1 MKKLTLFLFSA
12 LFSMLMI
19 LGSCEK
25 DESIVNIINYKK
37 LPSTEVYIQGA
48 YIGSEYITR
57 RAGYGDRWPHV
68 EAEWESARFS
78 IRIDGTIPGYTN
90 QSSTEYWGGFEGP
103 NLGKVYAIY
112 PYGRYDDR
120 GFDYY
125 QVDKATGMNTGLF
138 RYVFDP
144 TGVNTLNAIMEIPDM
159 KVVLEYW
166 RDKNR
171 SQKEV
176 NDLNA
181 ILAEWDNYNILWYV
195 VKEVGSKNL
204 WHVNGV
210 LTDKDNI
217 FDTTE
222 GDDIQKDVDEYNFEP
237 TITDPL
243 SVPDNVEVDIHLQEH
258 KDWNEIKT
266 SIHIRTDA
274 KDVIINI
281 PIDYSNIVEQD
292 DFAVRFYDYYY
303 QEYEIEHEIIHDV
316 NGITIKINNIDPD
329 FINML
334 KRNFGDGLTV
344 EVHSYAKQIEGIYE
358 EIKQS
363 TITTTNICDIKY
375 SISSAYDPEDWILFP
390 IEE

>member
-1 MKKLTLFLFSA
+1 MKKVFYILLTLCLFIGCKEDDTS
-12 LFSMLMI
+12 LHVI
-19 LGSCEK
+19 K
-25 DESIVNIINYKK
+25 QK

-48 YIGSEYITR
+48 YIGPENTTR
-57 RAGYGDRWPHV
+57 RAGYGDRWPHM

-103 NLGKVYAIY
+103 NLGKIYSAY
-112 PYGRYDDR
+112 PYGHYDDR

-125 QVDKATGMNTGLF
+125 LVDKASGSNIGLF

-144 TGVNTLNAIMEIPDM
+144 TGINTLKAIMEIPDM

-195 VKEVGSKNL
+195 VKEVGSNHL

-210 LTDKDNI
+210 LTDKNNV

-266 SIHIRTDA
+266 SIHVRADA
-274 KDVIINI
+274 GNVIINI

-303 QEYEIEHEIIHDV
+303 KEYELETEIQHNE
-316 NGITIKINNIDPD
+316 NGITIKINNINPE
-329 FINML
+329 FIETL
-334 KRNFGDGLTV
+334 KKSFGDGFTV
-344 EVHSYAKQIEGIYE
+344 EIHSYCKRIEGIFE
-358 EIKQS
+358 QIKQS
-363 TITTTNICDIKY
+363 TITTTNNCELKY
-375 SISSAYDPEDWILFP
+375 QITSYNE
-390 IEE
+390 